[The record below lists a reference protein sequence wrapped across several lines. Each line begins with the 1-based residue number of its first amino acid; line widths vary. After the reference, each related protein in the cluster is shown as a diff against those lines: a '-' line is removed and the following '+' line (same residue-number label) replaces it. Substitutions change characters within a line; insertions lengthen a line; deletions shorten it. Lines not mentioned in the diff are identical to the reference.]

1 MLTSANDYVRVI
13 LFFLYFFEIVKT
25 RVYIYRSP
33 GTYRESENRQ
43 ILSNRSAIYRKFLL
57 HPPSS
62 FKAYPSSHVGFE
74 ITTLP
79 ETLQFLAASKLS
91 NYLRCFSFRYRFGRE
106 GIITAKIQINLLL
119 FRNALQLSILS
130 ISVLPFPSRLSSSIT
145 GREDFPRAIVSNPT
159 PNGYGS
165 SISIEASFCSELSPD
180 TRFKPL
186 NPATPA
192 CFLLVGT
199 HAHEIHAGARRA
211 HSTSGVVFPVHGY
224 PEVRMMLP
232 TRGSLFSFRNSRLS
246 TRNGTSP
253 RFLLLFFSGFPPPPP
268 PPFLFFSL
276 LVETVTGKRWP

>member
-91 NYLRCFSFRYRFGRE
+91 NYLRCFSFRYRFDRE
-106 GIITAKIQINLLL
+106 GIII
-119 FRNALQLSILS
+119 
-130 ISVLPFPSRLSSSIT
+130 
-145 GREDFPRAIVSNPT
+145 RENTNKFIIVSKRSPT
-159 PNGYGS
+159 FDTFDLRS
-165 SISIEASFCSELSPD
+165 SISISSFIVDNRKGRLPSSNCIESDSE
-180 TRFKPL
+180 R
-186 NPATPA
+186 
-192 CFLLVGT
+192 
-199 HAHEIHAGARRA
+199 I
-211 HSTSGVVFPVHGY
+211 
-224 PEVRMMLP
+224 
-232 TRGSLFSFRNSRLS
+232 
-246 TRNGTSP
+246 
-253 RFLLLFFSGFPPPPP
+253 RFLDFH
-268 PPFLFFSL
+268 
-276 LVETVTGKRWP
+276 